1 MAVECDFVIVGG
13 GSAGCVLANRLSAE
27 GSLKVVLVEAGRD
40 TPPGRVEPEILDS
53 YPRIA
58 YFNPKNI
65 WADLRVS
72 LTPVPHNAPDMAQPP
87 RRYEQARL
95 MGGGS
100 SLNDM
105 QANRGTPADY
115 DEWAASGV
123 AGWAWRDVLP
133 YFIRMERDLD
143 FSGPLHGS
151 EGPLPIRRIAPDR
164 WPGFSKAV
172 AKACAEMGFPSLS
185 DQNAEFGP
193 GYFPVA
199 ISNVNDQR
207 VSSAIAYLGEAVRRR
222 SNLAIL
228 ADCQVTELLF
238 DGARAVGLR
247 CIRGGLTETIVARE
261 VIISAGALH
270 SPALLMRAGIG
281 PPDRLRALGIE
292 SRAGRD
298 GVGKNLHEHPAI
310 SISTL
315 MARTA
320 RLPPS
325 LRRHIH
331 LGLRYSSDPNGPLPC
346 DMYLVAM
353 AKTGWHPV
361 GEQIGALMTWVNKPF
376 SRGRL
381 GLRSASPFDEPEVQF
396 ALLSDERDYDRLR
409 LGFLLIARLYAMS
422 AMQGVAHCPFPTS
435 YSEKIR
441 DLGIVNTKNL
451 VLTTILSRLLD
462 GPDWLRRRL
471 IDGLV
476 TEDLP
481 LSVLLRDNRAL
492 EQFIR
497 SKVHGVWHAGGTC
510 RMGAA
515 SDPDSVVDPRGR
527 VIGVRGLRVVD
538 ASVMPWIPRANTN
551 LPTMMIAEKMS
562 DHILADTKQG
572 QESSP

>member
-1 MAVECDFVIVGG
+1 MVIDCDFVIVGG
-13 GSAGCVLANRLSAE
+13 GSAGCVLANRLSAD
-27 GSLKVVLVEAGRD
+27 GASRVVLVEAGRD

-72 LTPVPHNAPDMAQPP
+72 LTPVPHNAADMAPAL

-105 QANRGTPADY
+105 QANRGTPEDY
-115 DEWAASGV
+115 DEWAAAGV

-133 YFIRMERDLD
+133 YFIRMERDLNFD
-143 FSGPLHGS
+143 GPYHGGD
-151 EGPLPIRRIAPDR
+151 GPLPIRRIAADV
-164 WPGFSKAV
+164 WPGFSNA
-172 AKACAEMGFPSLS
+172 AAQACAELGFASLA

-199 ISNVNDQR
+199 ISNLNDQR
-207 VSSAIAYLGEAVRRR
+207 FSSAIAYLGEAVRRR
-222 SNLAIL
+222 SNLSIL
-228 ADCQVTELLF
+228 ANCQVSGLLF
-238 DGARAVGLR
+238 EGLR
-247 CIRGGLTETIVARE
+247 AKGVRFMRGGLEETITAQE

-270 SPALLMRAGIG
+270 SPALLMRTGIG
-281 PPDRLRALGIE
+281 PADRLRNLGIE
-292 SRAGRD
+292 PLVDRQ
-298 GVGKNLHEHPAI
+298 GVGRNLQEHPAI
-310 SISTL
+310 SISTV

-320 RLPPS
+320 RLPSS

-331 LGLRYSSDPNGPLPC
+331 LGLRYSSDPAGPMPC

-361 GEQIGALMTWVNKPF
+361 GEQIGALMTWVNKPY

-381 GLRSASPFDEPEVQF
+381 GLKTASPFDEPEVQF

-409 LGFLLIARLYAMS
+409 LGFLLIARLYATN
-422 AMQGVAHCPFPTS
+422 AMQDIAHCPFPTS
-435 YSEKIR
+435 YSERIR
-441 DLGIVNTKNL
+441 DLGIVNRRNL
-451 VLTTILSRLLD
+451 ILTTILARLLD
-462 GPDWLRRRL
+462 GPGWLRRQL

-481 LSVLLRDNRAL
+481 LSELLRDNRAL

-497 SKVHGVWHAGGTC
+497 SKVHGVWHACGTC
-510 RMGAA
+510 RMGSADDA
-515 SDPDSVVDPRGR
+515 EAVVDCHGR
-527 VIGVRGLRVVD
+527 VIGVDGLRVVD

-551 LPTMMIAEKMS
+551 LPTMMIGEKMS
-562 DHILADTKQG
+562 DHILIDRKQR
-572 QESSP
+572 

>member
-1 MAVECDFVIVGG
+1 MAIDCDFVIVGG
-13 GSAGCVLANRLSAE
+13 GSAGCVLANRLSADQ
-27 GSLKVVLVEAGRD
+27 SSKVVLVEAGRD

-58 YFNPKNI
+58 YFNAKNI

-72 LTPVPHNAPDMAQPP
+72 LTPVPHNAPDMVPPP

-105 QANRGTPADY
+105 QANRGTPDDY

-123 AGWAWRDVLP
+123 AGWAWQDVLP
-133 YFIRMERDLD
+133 YFIRMERDLN
-143 FSGPLHGS
+143 FGGPLHGGN
-151 EGPLPIRRIAPDR
+151 GPLPIRRIAPDL
-164 WPGFSKAV
+164 WPGFSKA
-172 AKACAEMGFPSLS
+172 AAQACAEIGFASVA
-185 DQNAEFGP
+185 DQNSEFGP

-207 VSSAIAYLGEAVRRR
+207 VSSAIAYLDEPIRRR
-222 SNLAIL
+222 SNLSVL
-228 ADCQVTELLF
+228 ANSQVTELLF
-238 DGARAVGLR
+238 EGLR
-247 CIRGGLTETIVARE
+247 ATGVRLMRGGLEETITARE
-261 VIISAGALH
+261 IIISAGALH
-270 SPALLMRAGIG
+270 SPAILLRAGIG
-281 PPDRLRALGIE
+281 PGDRLRGLGIE
-292 SRAGRD
+292 PVADRE
-298 GVGKNLHEHPAI
+298 GVGRNLQEHPAI
-310 SISTL
+310 SISTV

-320 RLPPS
+320 RLPSS

-331 LGLRYSSDPNGPLPC
+331 LGLRYSSDPTGPLPC

-376 SRGRL
+376 SRGLVRL
-381 GLRSASPFDEPEVQF
+381 RTASPFDEPEVQF

-409 LGFLLIARLYAMS
+409 LGFLLLARLYATS
-422 AMQGVAHCPFPTS
+422 AMQTIAHCPFPTS

-441 DLGIVNTKNL
+441 DLGIVNTRNL

-481 LSVLLRDNRAL
+481 LSELLRDNRAL

-497 SKVHGVWHAGGTC
+497 SKVHGVWHASGSC

-515 SDPDSVVDPRGR
+515 DDPEAVVDSHGR
-527 VIGVRGLRVVD
+527 VIGVQGLRVVD

-562 DHILADTKQG
+562 DHILADTKQDRR
-572 QESSP
+572 SSR